1 MPCRSRAN
9 LEAGTEDCTDEYSVE
24 SSLPVVTLA
33 LTPVDTTAKIEIVT
47 AMIVKESHRF
57 SMPILLTAIARESK
71 VRSFQAVSYFE
82 IVALLNETIHEH
94 TRSRMDSVRAV
105 DVTSWV
111 VLVQAGKNEKPNQ
124 DSTAVWKV

>member
-82 IVALLNETIHEH
+82 IVAVLSKTIHGP
-94 TRSRMDSVRAV
+94 SGCVRAV
-105 DVTSWV
+105 DVTSWIV
-111 VLVQAGKNEKPNQ
+111 
-124 DSTAVWKV
+124 